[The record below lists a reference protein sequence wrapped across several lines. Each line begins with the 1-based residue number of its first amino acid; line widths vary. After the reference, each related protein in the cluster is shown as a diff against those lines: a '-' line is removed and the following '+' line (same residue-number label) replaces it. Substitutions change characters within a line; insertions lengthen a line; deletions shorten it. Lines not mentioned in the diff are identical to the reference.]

1 MSSSQTFVE
10 CPNCGERQEDLKD
23 RRSAN
28 NFCSECD
35 YPIFFDTQ
43 NESGVDATTDWA
55 ARNRSP
61 GVEGRSKQ
69 NWRDCPVCGEKNERE
84 LLHCVRCGAVLLVA
98 DRDEVVDETDEPELD
113 EEFAFPNVV
122 ITNPGLITGVIAGLL
137 AGLIIGFFVGSVYF

>member
-98 DRDEVVDETDEPELD
+98 DREEAVDETDDPELD
-113 EEFAFPNVV
+113 EELAFPKVV
-122 ITNPGLITGVIAGLL
+122 ITLSLIHI
-137 AGLIIGFFVGSVYF
+137 